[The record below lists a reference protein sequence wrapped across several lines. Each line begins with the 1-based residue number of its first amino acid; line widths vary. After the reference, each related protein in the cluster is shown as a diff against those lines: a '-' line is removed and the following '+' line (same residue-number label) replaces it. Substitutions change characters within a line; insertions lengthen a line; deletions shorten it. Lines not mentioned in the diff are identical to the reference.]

1 MRNQFTKLFLF
12 FKLNSK
18 QTNAF
23 SVSRYKIQTR
33 QYAHTDFTK
42 VQAVGSLIE
51 DETSQTT
58 VRNLYIFFFLT
69 LMVPYSI

>member
-12 FKLNSK
+12 FKIK
-18 QTNAF
+18 FQTNKCIFCLEVQDSDAA
-23 SVSRYKIQTR
+23 IC
-33 QYAHTDFTK
+33 AHRLTQ